1 MGPADRLFLTLI
13 VVPLST
19 ACGPAARPATVE
31 MVELP
36 NYTPAESV
44 LFDDQFHEAVYR
56 PVAWSATP
64 KLSDRVR
71 FADVVAVARITT
83 ATEEAVS
90 SGLPHIAVELA
101 VLGQP
106 FKGAAPG
113 GPVRITLAPDS
124 PSYRLF
130 RWQRPVLLGKD
141 VVLFYRRY
149 DHEGETRVHFRAEPN
164 IQAVHLAVQQV
175 LSAAPQEPQTSP

>member
-1 MGPADRLFLTLI
+1 M
-13 VVPLST
+13 
-19 ACGPAARPATVE
+19 E

-36 NYTPAESV
+36 DYTPAESV

-56 PVAWSATP
+56 PVAWSASP

-71 FADVVAVARITT
+71 FADGVAVARITT
-83 ATEEAVS
+83 ATEVP
-90 SGLPHIAVELA
+90 GTGTLPHIAVELTI
-101 VLGQP
+101 VGQP
-106 FKGAAPG
+106 FKGAPTG
-113 GPVRITLAPDS
+113 TPVRLTLAPDS

-130 RWQRPVLLGKD
+130 RWQRPLLLGKD
-141 VVLFYRRY
+141 VVLFYRSY

-175 LSAAPQEPQTSP
+175 LSSAPPEPQTSP